1 MVDSLPLLPISQE
14 RLQALVAALLVYQ
27 RYRRE
32 KTPPTA
38 ERIRTLF
45 ILEFLIPK
53 LYSGV
58 GTHEEA
64 TPLWLTVDDIQIIK
78 AGLTTLLDNLN
89 RKPPS
94 ARIKQEMQRLKEL
107 KTTIEQTFRTTQD

>member
-1 MVDSLPLLPISQE
+1 MVDSLPLLPISSE

-32 KTPPTA
+32 KTPPSE
-38 ERIRTLF
+38 ERTRTLF

-53 LYSGV
+53 LYSKA

-64 TPLWLTVDDIQIIK
+64 TPLWLTVDDVQVMKI
-78 AGLTTLLDNLN
+78 GLATLLDLLN

-94 ARIKQEMQRLKEL
+94 ARIKKEMQRLKEL
-107 KTTIEQTFRTTQD
+107 KTVIEQTFRITQD